1 MEAPAIDVHALAKR
15 YGHLDALD
23 GIDLQVPAGS
33 LYGLLGPNGAG
44 KSTLIK
50 ALVGALRP
58 TSGSAR
64 VLGLDP
70 MRDRAAL
77 RQRIGYMPQSPAL
90 YQDLSARDNVTF
102 FAGAH
107 GVSDLKKR
115 VDDILSL
122 TDLAGRTDE
131 PVRQFSGGM
140 QRRVSLAAALVHAP
154 AILFLDEPTAA
165 VDPALRARFWQ
176 SFRDLAAHGTT
187 LFISTHLM
195 DEALL
200 CDHVAVM
207 RMGRVI
213 VSAPPRDLLARGAS
227 RVTVSKGDE
236 EETRTIGSRPE
247 DLADALRPFGLRAD
261 IRGVA
266 IDADSLE
273 SVLLKLFDQQDA
285 GSISA

>member
-1 MEAPAIDVHALAKR
+1 MDAPAIDVRALAKR
-15 YGHLDALD
+15 YGQLDALD
-23 GIDLQVPAGS
+23 GVDLQVPPGS

-50 ALVGALRP
+50 ALVGALHP
-58 TSGSAR
+58 TSGTTR

-70 MRDRAAL
+70 LRDKAAL
-77 RQRIGYMPQSPAL
+77 RQQIGYMPQSPAL
-90 YQDLSARDNVTF
+90 YQDLSARDNVAF

-107 GVSDLKKR
+107 GVPDLKKR
-115 VDDILSL
+115 VDDVLGL

-131 PVRQFSGGM
+131 PVRQLSGGM

-165 VDPALRARFWQ
+165 VDPALRAKFWQ
-176 SFRDLAAHGTT
+176 SFRDLAAQGTT
-187 LFISTHLM
+187 LLISTHLM

-207 RMGRVI
+207 RLGRMI
-213 VSAPPRDLLARGAS
+213 ASAPPRALLARGAS
-227 RVTVSKGDE
+227 RVTVFKGDE
-236 EETRTIGSRPE
+236 QETRTIGSRPE
-247 DLADALRPFGLRAD
+247 DLADALRPFGLQAG

-266 IDADSLE
+266 IEADSLE